1 MKSLSLL
8 FPDLDLNQYVV
19 SDSKI
24 TVLESQDRKE
34 VFHFFSPHQNEV
46 LTIVYKEGT
55 ENGEAILDVDTLYQ
69 ITWKIVDGKPKG
81 EYRVHKFCV
90 CRCIGY
96 ITEDGSFDKQCYIE
110 CSSKSTMDVHCDPTT
125 GNIIYRGGMGKT
137 RFERHGFGAVYD
149 KVNGGP
155 LYFGIFYHD
164 RLYRMYQKFV
174 NSDFMIEYA
183 YDDDNELL
191 NSNQEKITRYLD
203 SHPAQPEGTV
213 VYRGGFKTQPCLFF
227 MRSGE
232 GCEIR
237 NGVTRYGIWK
247 GMKCIEQWSTDF
259 NNVTFDCLKGF
270 VGKATKEELP
280 MWKDNSEVVRVGRE
294 GSTQQNPLQSK
305 TEQPAQNIPAKM
317 NASKP
322 AAFSNP
328 FIPSSSVNLPS
339 VSSNVL
345 KSSSPSVSSNV
356 SPPSSPIVSSNVSPP
371 HPPSVS
377 TNVSPPNPLSV
388 STNVLPPN
396 LPSVSS
402 NALPPNPLSVSTNVL
417 PPNLPSVSSNALP
430 PNPPSVSTNVSP
442 PNPPSVSTN
451 VLPPSS
457 PTVSSNVSPPNPP
470 SVSTNVP
477 PPNPL
482 SVSSNALPPNLPSVS
497 SNISP
502 PNPPSA
508 FIPASI
514 HASPNASLISN
525 VSSVNSVPI
534 STPTPTPTPITTIKP
549 SSYSNSNSACFF
561 SRPNSI
567 ASAPSFNSIA
577 PMSSSSSQTGP
588 SNPAPPM
595 LSSKQST
602 ESNPRSLTPSTEVV
616 TSEEVNQQVNSSLPG
631 LAKSTEHTSSLNLV
645 NGSKRLSQES
655 LDSYFSTSSQQ
666 NLPPPPPPPPSSS
679 SSSFSGAPMTNE
691 MYLPISLFYS

>member
-55 ENGEAILDVDTLYQ
+55 ENGEAFLDVDTLYQ

-110 CSSKSTMDVHCDPTT
+110 CSSKSTMAVHCDPTT

-149 KVNGGP
+149 KVNGSP

-345 KSSSPSVSSNV
+345 KSSSP
-356 SPPSSPIVSSNVSPP
+356 
-371 HPPSVS
+371 
-377 TNVSPPNPLSV
+377 T
-388 STNVLPPN
+388 
-396 LPSVSS
+396 
-402 NALPPNPLSVSTNVL
+402 
-417 PPNLPSVSSNALP
+417 
-430 PNPPSVSTNVSP
+430 VSTNVSP

-451 VLPPSS
+451 VPPPNPLSVSTNVLPPSSPTVSSNVPPPNPPSVSTNVSPPSSPTVSTNVSPPNPPSVSSNALSPSS

-470 SVSTNVP
+470 SVSSNVL

-549 SSYSNSNSACFF
+549 SSYSNSNSAYFI

-666 NLPPPPPPPPSSS
+666 NLPPFS

>member
-19 SDSKI
+19 SYSKI

-110 CSSKSTMDVHCDPTT
+110 CSSKSTMAVHCDPTT

-371 HPPSVS
+371 NPPSVS

-402 NALPPNPLSVSTNVL
+402 NALPPNP
-417 PPNLPSVSSNALP
+417 
-430 PNPPSVSTNVSP
+430 PSVSTNV
-442 PNPPSVSTN
+442 
-451 VLPPSS
+451 
-457 PTVSSNVSPPNPP
+457 
-470 SVSTNVP
+470 
-477 PPNPL
+477 
-482 SVSSNALPPNLPSVS
+482 
-497 SNISP
+497 SP